1 MANPKK
7 TTTQLNTW
15 EQRMAESAKV
25 AAKAE
30 SKSVVRPYFSTNGQI
45 KFQGA
50 VLQHGAPLVVIDDIH
65 ANLFYDGVYDPNTPT
80 PPDCYAFGRD
90 VVNDEGD
97 VEVVGIDTWD
107 GRTAMAPHKECK
119 TRVHDQCE
127 GCPLNEWASGT
138 GKGKACQNTRR
149 LAAIPAGTMSA
160 KGEFVPF
167 TKPEQFEAAQVG
179 YVKVPVTS
187 TAGLSKLIMDTAKVL
202 DRPLWSMAT
211 LMTSIPNPS
220 GRLPQFVI
228 QFEQLDKIPNNL
240 MDSVFKRREAQLVG
254 DETAH
259 PFAPKSATAAAPAPT
274 KGRTAPKRKYT

>member
-7 TTTQLNTW
+7 VTQLNTW
-15 EQRMAESAKV
+15 EQEMSASAKV

-30 SKSVVRPYFSTNGQI
+30 SRSVVRPYFSTNGQI

-65 ANLFYDGVYDPNTPT
+65 ANLYYEGVYDPNTPT

-90 VVNDEGD
+90 VPDANGD

-107 GRTAMAPHKECK
+107 GRREMAPHKDCK

-149 LAAIPAGTMSA
+149 LAAIPAGTMDA
-160 KGEFVPF
+160 KGGFIPF
-167 TKPEQFEAAQVG
+167 TKPDQFESAQVG

-228 QFEQLDKIPNNL
+228 QFDQLDKIPNNL
-240 MDSVFKRREAQLVG
+240 MDAVFKRMKSQVQ
-254 DETAH
+254 DNETAH
-259 PFAPKSATAAAPAPT
+259 PFAPKAATAAAPA
-274 KGRTAPKRKYT
+274 KGKTAPKRKYT

>member
-7 TTTQLNTW
+7 VTQLNTW
-15 EQRMAESAKV
+15 EAEMSVAAKV

-30 SKSVVRPYFSTNGQI
+30 SRSVVRPYFSTNGQI

-65 ANLFYDGVYDPNTPT
+65 ANLYYEGVYDPNTPT
-80 PPDCYAFGRD
+80 APDCFAFGRD
-90 VVNDEGD
+90 VVDADGN

-107 GRTAMAPHKECK
+107 GRSEMAPHKDCK

-149 LAAIPAGTMSA
+149 LAAIPAGTMGA
-160 KGEFVPF
+160 KGDFVPF
-167 TKPEQFEAAQVG
+167 TKPDQFESAQVG
-179 YVKVPVTS
+179 YIKVPVTS
-187 TAGLSKLIMDTAKVL
+187 TAGLSKLIMDTSKVL

-211 LMTSIPNPS
+211 LMTSVPNPS

-228 QFEQLDKIPNNL
+228 QFDQLDKIPNNL
-240 MDSVFKRREAQLVG
+240 MDAVFKRMKSQVQ
-254 DETAH
+254 DNETAH
-259 PFAPKSATAAAPAPT
+259 PFAPKAATAAAPA
-274 KGRTAPKRKYT
+274 KGKTAPKRKYT